1 MGTLN
6 VTSTSNGI
14 MEQLRSA
21 LSDQFSAIAPFEIV
35 LGLVLG
41 LLVGLLIA
49 FVYKRCFRGV
59 LYSPSFAM
67 TLAMLTL
74 ITTPVVMCISSNVAL
89 SMGMVGALSIVRF
102 RTAVKDPMD
111 TAYMFWALTMGI
123 LLGAKLYAI
132 ALVVAAAI
140 AAIIFLLTFVHF
152 TTPNSYLLVV
162 HYDEEAE
169 YDVDQMMRRSVK
181 NRRLRSKTMTRSG
194 AEMTW
199 EVRLDNKQDLVAMM
213 MHCCVAFKAL
223 KRPSPAVKKWA
234 ICCSMRQ
241 RSPKNCI
248 NLRHKRAVFKISI
261 ARMKTVIWP
270 TNFSRMEIIWHMD

>member
-89 SMGMVGALSIVRF
+89 SMGMVSRCRLSASAR
-102 RTAVKDPMD
+102 
-111 TAYMFWALTMGI
+111 
-123 LLGAKLYAI
+123 
-132 ALVVAAAI
+132 
-140 AAIIFLLTFVHF
+140 
-152 TTPNSYLLVV
+152 
-162 HYDEEAE
+162 
-169 YDVDQMMRRSVK
+169 
-181 NRRLRSKTMTRSG
+181 RSKTRWIPPTCSG
-194 AEMTW
+194 
-199 EVRLDNKQDLVAMM
+199 R
-213 MHCCVAFKAL
+213 
-223 KRPSPAVKKWA
+223 
-234 ICCSMRQ
+234 
-241 RSPKNCI
+241 
-248 NLRHKRAVFKISI
+248 
-261 ARMKTVIWP
+261 
-270 TNFSRMEIIWHMD
+270 